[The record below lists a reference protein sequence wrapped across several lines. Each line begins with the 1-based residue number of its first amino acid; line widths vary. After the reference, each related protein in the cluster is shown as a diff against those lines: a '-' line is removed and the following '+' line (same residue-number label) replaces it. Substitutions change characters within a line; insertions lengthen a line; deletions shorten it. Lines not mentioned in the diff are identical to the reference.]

1 MENCYIIFNQLNKEQ
16 IVCHFDEIAYFKI
29 KQWNDLIAYNPVLK
43 SGESIFGDTNESG
56 KAQFEKYLNYKNELL
71 RLRH

>member
-1 MENCYIIFNQLNKEQ
+1 MENCYIIYNQIDKEQ

-29 KQWNDLIAYNPVLK
+29 KQFGNLMTYAPVLK
-43 SGESIFGDTNESG
+43 SGETIFGDTKESG
-56 KAQFEKYLNYKNELL
+56 KAQFEAYLNYKNELL